1 MHSPSVEKPNFGG
14 NLLFHPLQHR
24 SGLSNI
30 TPYLCSPLKYHT
42 SGAAPRPITVTVG
55 GRRPHRRRRHD
66 HRCRRR
72 QAVAADNA
80 AGAAITDIAAAD
92 IVATATATAAAAVSV
107 AASFS

>member
-24 SGLSNI
+24 QVCQISHRTCAPLS
-30 TPYLCSPLKYHT
+30 KYHT
-42 SGAAPRPITVTVG
+42 SGAAPRPITVNVG
-55 GRRPHRRRRHD
+55 GRRPHRRRH

-72 QAVAADNA
+72 QAVATDNA
-80 AGAAITDIAAAD
+80 AGAAITNIAAAD
-92 IVATATATAAAAVSV
+92 IVTTATAAAAAAISV